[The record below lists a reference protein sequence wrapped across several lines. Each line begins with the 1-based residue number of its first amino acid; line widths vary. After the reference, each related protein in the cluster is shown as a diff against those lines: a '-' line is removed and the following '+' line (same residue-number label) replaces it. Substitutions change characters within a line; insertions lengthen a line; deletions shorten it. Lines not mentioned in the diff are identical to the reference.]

1 MVHTVWLAE
10 LTVTALFVIVIVLL
24 VLQVPLLIVHVNGL
38 LPSFRLTVAVALL
51 VLLKVLA
58 PVVLHTPV
66 QPALGVLPA
75 KVLLLLQLLIVV
87 AVLAVF
93 ATATFAL
100 FRICTLEL
108 PLQPPWLIVQTK
120 VFSLFSKP
128 LTVLFLLPI
137 ALIVAVLVVVH
148 TPVHVPSGFGK
159 LPCRVY
165 VLPHTV

>member
-1 MVHTVWLAE
+1 M
-10 LTVTALFVIVIVLL
+10 VLL
-24 VLQVPLLIVHVNGL
+24 VLHVPLLIVHVNGL
-38 LPSFRLTVAVALL
+38 VPSFKFTIAVALL
-51 VLLKVLA
+51 VLLNVLV
-58 PVVLHTPV
+58 PVVVHAPL
-66 QPALGVLPA
+66 QPAFGVLPA
-75 KVLLLLQLLIVV
+75 KVLLFVQLLIVV

-108 PLQPPWLIVQTK
+108 LLHPLWVIVHTK

-128 LTVLFLLPI
+128 LTVLFLLPT

-148 TPVHVPSGFGK
+148 TPVHVPVGFGK

-165 VLPHTV
+165 VLPHTVKFVPALTLILLL